1 MRRSNSGGISGIVF
15 AVVVVS
21 VIITAVTGSVGH
33 WIPIILGL
41 VVGSMAVRSVNK

>member
-1 MRRSNSGGISGIVF
+1 MRRSNSGGITGIVF
-15 AVVVVS
+15 AMIVVS

-41 VVGSMAVRSVNK
+41 IVASMAVKSIRK